1 MKMSEHQTPEQR
13 QIELLEKKIDLY
25 KELVSEMEDAV
36 ARVGNN
42 NRVEM
47 AVESFEEAME
57 KLEEAM
63 EKLEEE
69 YQ

>member
-1 MKMSEHQTPEQR
+1 MKMSENQTSEQR

-25 KELVSEMEDAV
+25 KELVSDMEDAV

-47 AVESFEEAME
+47 AVENFDEAME
-57 KLEEAM
+57 KLEA
-63 EKLEEE
+63 E

>member
-1 MKMSEHQTPEQR
+1 MKMSESQTPEQR

-25 KELVSEMEDAV
+25 KALVSEMEDAV
-36 ARVGNN
+36 ERVGNN

-47 AVESFEEAME
+47 AVESFDEAM
-57 KLEEAM
+57 A
-63 EKLEEE
+63 KLEEE

>member
-1 MKMSEHQTPEQR
+1 MKMSENQTSEQR

-25 KELVSEMEDAV
+25 KELVSDMEDAV

-47 AVESFEEAME
+47 AVENFDEAMG
-57 KLEEAM
+57 
-63 EKLEEE
+63 KLEEE